1 LEKLLKRSLIILIKN
16 NMHILLTRPLEDC
29 HEMISKFQLLGH
41 EISHLP
47 LISIEG
53 LKYESLNYSEFKGII
68 FTSANAIKF
77 LDIKNIDKKIAC
89 FCVGSATE
97 KKARSVGFQNVFAS
111 EGNVNNL
118 KELILQNFNSS
129 EGKLL
134 YVSGKIISSNLD
146 HELIS
151 NGYTI
156 ERAINYRAKPIE
168 KYDEDFIEKL
178 KLKMPEIVY
187 IYSQNSAINFL
198 KVIKNYQLETL
209 WKNTNLMCIAE
220 KTSSILNEI
229 KWKKIFLFN
238 PGEEEFLL
246 YKI

>member
-1 LEKLLKRSLIILIKN
+1 
-16 NMHILLTRPLEDC
+16 MHILFTRPLDDC
-29 HEMISKFQLLGH
+29 HEMILKFQSLGH

-47 LISIEG
+47 LINIEG
-53 LKYESLNYSEFKGII
+53 LKYEATKYSEFKGII
-68 FTSANAIKF
+68 FTSTNAVKC
-77 LDIKNIDKKIAC
+77 LNIKNIDKKLKC
-89 FCVGSATE
+89 FCVGNATE
-97 KKARSVGFQNVFAS
+97 KKARSAGFQNVFAA

-118 KELILQNFNSS
+118 KELILQNFRSS
-129 EGKLL
+129 EGKLI
-134 YVSGKIISSNLD
+134 YISGEIISSNLD
-146 HELIS
+146 KELIS
-151 NGYTI
+151 DGYNL
-156 ERAINYRAKPIE
+156 ERIINYRANEIK
-168 KYDEDFIEKL
+168 KYDEGFIEKL
-178 KLKMPEIVY
+178 KLKMPEITY

-209 WKNTNLMCIAE
+209 WMNTNLMCIGE